1 MSSAGLAPG
10 TPDDEDSTGIVYRFL
25 AWMERIGNRLPD
37 PAALFV
43 LALGVVWLASALLA
57 G

>member
-25 AWMERIGNRLPD
+25 AWIERIGNRLPD

-43 LALGVVWLASALLA
+43 LALGVVWTMAMFA
-57 G
+57 